1 MTLLTKKTQI
11 FLKVLSKK
19 LPIYIYVS
27 IQYFFIP
34 TCYLQD
40 YVLSSEDIMLN
51 KIVTT
56 SSAQLSLRLP
66 AGPSPVNLFQDINP
80 LKFIELV
87 KWTYH
92 PGWKGGR
99 KKYKLRSVVSRIV
112 QSRWEDE
119 MHTEEEKSKQIGEKG
134 VMNLPWERALCM
146 TKKKYL
152 CKCLEWKRYNLRLLR
167 SASKTA
173 QRGRKSLCM
182 IEGKGFI
189 NSLLK
194 RRCKQIEGKCNEFAA
209 DTG

>member
-146 TKKKYL
+146 TKKNIFASAWSGRDIIWG
-152 CKCLEWKRYNLRLLR
+152 CWGQQAKRLRGVESHSAWLRGKDLLIR
-167 SASKTA
+167 S
-173 QRGRKSLCM
+173 
-182 IEGKGFI
+182 
-189 NSLLK
+189 
-194 RRCKQIEGKCNEFAA
+194 
-209 DTG
+209 